1 MLFLVWSLIDF
12 MILCRGGER
21 EIYRVGIFCFDAS
34 AYSGANRD
42 RTGACAYF
50 WMIPV

>member
-21 EIYRVGIFCFDAS
+21 EEFVVLE
-34 AYSGANRD
+34 
-42 RTGACAYF
+42 YF
-50 WMIPV
+50 VFIQRRE